1 MEENFDSR
9 YSKAVVKLNGSIWT
23 KVIERE
29 FLEQNELEFNVI
41 SSNYNQDN
49 TLNIRCIVLR
59 NQMKFCCGNA
69 STRRRLFWH

>member
-9 YSKAVVKLNGSIWT
+9 YPKAVVEKLNGSIWT

-41 SSNYNQDN
+41 SSLIITKT
-49 TLNIRCIVLR
+49 TLLILGCIVLR
-59 NQMKFCCGNA
+59 NQMKVLL
-69 STRRRLFWH
+69 RQRLN